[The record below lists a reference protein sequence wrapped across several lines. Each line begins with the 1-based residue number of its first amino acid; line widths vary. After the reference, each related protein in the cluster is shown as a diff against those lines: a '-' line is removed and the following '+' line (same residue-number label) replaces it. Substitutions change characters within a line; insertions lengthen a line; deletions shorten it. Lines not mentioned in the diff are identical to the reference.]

1 MGLVKVVGCWGYVLE
16 IGGGSK
22 QICEQ
27 ERRVEKGA
35 GKELTVLRFCCLIIA
50 YSNCIVETSLA
61 IV

>member
-1 MGLVKVVGCWGYVLE
+1 VE

-22 QICEQ
+22 QIYEQ